1 MQRAYY
7 AAILCYCGLIFW
19 ISSRPV
25 PELSGPKFPGQDKL
39 LHLMAYGVL
48 AGLVSLGLH
57 RSGRAYAPRLLY
69 WIPVLVSALY
79 GVSDEIHQY
88 FVPDRT
94 FSFGDMAA
102 NLTGALL
109 ASAVCL
115 LFFRRFPRLIPAEA
129 EGT

>member
-1 MQRAYY
+1 MQRRYY
-7 AAILCYCGLIFW
+7 VLVALYCGLIFW
-19 ISSRPV
+19 ISSRPA
-25 PELSGPKFPGQDKL
+25 PEFAGPKFPGEDKV

-48 AGLVSLGLH
+48 AGLVSLGMH
-57 RSGRAYAPRLLY
+57 RSGRAYAPRRLY
-69 WIPVLVSALY
+69 WIPVLVSGIY

-102 NLTGALL
+102 NITGALL
-109 ASAVCL
+109 ASAVCF
-115 LFFRRFPRLIPAEA
+115 LFFRRFPQLIPAEA